1 MSKFA
6 GLAVRGDQPSRMT
19 IHHPATGLPLRDADG
34 NPAWIDLLSMDSKA
48 AQQIQ
53 RAAQNRRLERRVRK
67 LTAEDLAAEETD
79 LLAALTAKWRLLTLD
94 GAAIEVECNAPNAA
108 ELYSLPELAW
118 LREQVSGFVADRG
131 NFLRT

>member
-6 GLAVRGDQPSRMT
+6 GLAVKADQASRMT
-19 IHHPATGLPLRDADG
+19 IHHPATGLPLRDAAG
-34 NPAWIDLLSMDSKA
+34 EAAWIDLLSMDGKA

-67 LTAEDLAAEETD
+67 LTAEDLAAEEID

-94 GAAIEVECNAPNAA
+94 GAPLEVDCTASNAA
-108 ELYSLPELAW
+108 ELYALPELAW